1 MTVKPRAKKASWI
14 SEKPE
19 STATRVERQIKEAV
33 LSGKLKAGE
42 VLGSENELAAQ
53 FGVSRLP
60 IREALSRLSALGII
74 EIRTGAGGGARI
86 AESANP
92 SAAIEALALQFQ
104 LAGVTVDEVFVAQY
118 TLETAAIPLAAK
130 EATDEELDAIEA
142 AIGLA
147 EAAVNGGERFT
158 RASLNVHQLMVD
170 AAHNHVLSA
179 VMQAVTAVLYR
190 ALLKG
195 TNEQT
200 AKGVVK
206 HHRQVLQALRQ
217 RDPEAVRMA
226 VIPYL
231 ERVRR
236 HTNELFRDEN

>member
-1 MTVKPRAKKASWI
+1 
-14 SEKPE
+14 
-19 STATRVERQIKEAV
+19 
-33 LSGKLKAGE
+33 KLKAGE

-86 AESANP
+86 AEAADP

-118 TLETAAIPLAAK
+118 TLETAAIPLAATL
-130 EATDEELDAIEA
+130 ATNEELDEIEA
-142 AIGLA
+142 AIDRA
-147 EAAVNGGERFT
+147 EAAVKGGERFT

-179 VMQAVTAVLYR
+179 VMQAVTAILYR
-190 ALLKG
+190 ALVKG
-195 TNEQT
+195 THEQT
-200 AKGVVK
+200 ARGVVK
-206 HHRQVLQALRQ
+206 YHRQVLQAL
-217 RDPEAVRMA
+217 
-226 VIPYL
+226 
-231 ERVRR
+231 
-236 HTNELFRDEN
+236 